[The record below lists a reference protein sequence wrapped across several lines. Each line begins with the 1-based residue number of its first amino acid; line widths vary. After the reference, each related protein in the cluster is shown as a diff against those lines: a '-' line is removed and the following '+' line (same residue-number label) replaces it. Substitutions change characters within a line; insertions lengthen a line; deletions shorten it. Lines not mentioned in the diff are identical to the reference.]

1 MTQSIAKRLI
11 LLVLCTIYTGFLS
24 YYLFTNKIP
33 KSVQLEITIVFS
45 LLVFTWLYSF
55 FTTHHIL
62 LVVSLVSLMIMQIG
76 IIHYLL
82 SHNIEIDL
90 WLWVHFVE
98 KNSIL
103 ILITFIEIK
112 TPHK

>member
-1 MTQSIAKRLI
+1 MTQSIARRII
-11 LLVLCTIYTGFLS
+11 LPVLCTIYTGILF

-33 KSVQLEITIVFS
+33 KSIQLEVTIVFS
-45 LLVFTWLYSF
+45 LLAFTWLYSF

-76 IIHYLL
+76 IIYYLL
-82 SHNIEIDL
+82 SHNIEIGL
-90 WLWVHFVE
+90 WLWIHFIE

-103 ILITFIEIK
+103 ILMTFMEIK
-112 TPHK
+112 NTS